1 MNITWYGHSCFL
13 LQSDAGVGILTD
25 PCDPATGYTLHDIP
39 ADAITISH
47 DHHDHNYAAAAA
59 GNPVIITSPGTHS
72 VHGVTITGFSSWHDD
87 AQGQARGA
95 NILFL
100 IEIDGVRVLHLGDL
114 GHLLDE
120 DTVKAIGKVDV
131 LLCPIGGKYTIDAE
145 QAVETAELIQ
155 PRVFIPMH
163 YATPSLQFSVAG
175 LDEWAKRVKDRN
187 VHRLNSN
194 TCSISPETLGEK
206 RILILNYRK

>member
-13 LQSDAGVGILTD
+13 LQSDSGVGILTD
-25 PCDPATGYTLHDIP
+25 PCDPATGYTLQDIP

-47 DHHDHNYAAAAA
+47 DHHDHNYTAAAA
-59 GNPVIITSPGTHS
+59 GNPKIITTPGAHS
-72 VHGVTITGFSSWHDD
+72 VQGVTITGFPSWHDD
-87 AQGQARGA
+87 AQGQARGT

-100 IEIDGVRVLHLGDL
+100 IEMEGVRVLHLGDL

-120 DTVKAIGKVDV
+120 DTAKAMGKVDV
-131 LLCPIGGKYTIDAE
+131 LLCPIGGTYTIDAE
-145 QAVETAELIQ
+145 QAIETAALIQ

-163 YATPSLQFSVAG
+163 YATPLLQFSVAG
-175 LDEWAKRVKDRN
+175 LDEWAKRVKGCN

-194 TCSISPETLGEK
+194 TCSISPDTLGEK
-206 RILILNYRK
+206 RILILNYTK